1 MKKHETL
8 KLCMDSCLKFS
19 AFGKVNIATQLDES
33 YRIAVHRHNDEEEH
47 GRSVVLLL
55 SAGQSPAAGQSLT
68 KARPIDWAG
77 GSLVWKR
84 EMQFSVIRGWPLEGA
99 PSFASLNRSNSSCAS
114 ILQQEREEEN
124 RGEQTEELKSIQLL
138 QSALFSLRPVPEGET
153 VDLSARVMM
162 TVPRR
167 EPGAF
172 SRICSSFSG

>member
-1 MKKHETL
+1 
-8 KLCMDSCLKFS
+8 MD
-19 AFGKVNIATQLDES
+19 
-33 YRIAVHRHNDEEEH
+33 
-47 GRSVVLLL
+47 RSVILLL
-55 SAGQSPAAGQSLT
+55 SAAQSPAAGQSLT
-68 KARPIDWAG
+68 KARPIGWAG

-84 EMQFSVIRGWPLEGA
+84 EMQVGVFSNESKRVMIRFWRKCAEFSVIRGWPLEGA
-99 PSFASLNRSNSSCAS
+99 SPFASLNRSNSSCAS

-138 QSALFSLRPVPEGET
+138 QSALFSLRPAPEGKS